1 MSETTNAPQ
10 PDIAPAPQAGASPD
24 AVPTLFE
31 WMGGQPTLD
40 RLMALFYTRVPADPL
55 LGPVFAGMAPGHAE
69 HVSKFVGEVL
79 GGPAAYTEQLGGA
92 TGGHARMVS
101 HHLGKGL
108 TEKHRAQWVRL
119 LLECADEI
127 GVVDDPEFRSAL
139 VAYLEW
145 GSRLA
150 VINSQ
155 PGVSVPAPSPM
166 PRWGWGVPGGPYR
179 PPTES

>member
-1 MSETTNAPQ
+1 MSHDSETPQ
-10 PDIAPAPQAGASPD
+10 PSSAHSPETSTSSD
-24 AVPTLFE
+24 GGSVPTLYE
-31 WMGGQPTLD
+31 WMGGRDTLD
-40 RLMALFYTRVPADPL
+40 PLMALFYSRVPADPF
-55 LGPVFAGMAPGHAE
+55 LGPVFANMAPGHAE
-69 HVSKFVGEVL
+69 HVSRFVAEVL
-79 GGPAAYTEQLGGA
+79 GGPPLYSTELGGA
-92 TGGHARMVS
+92 VGGHVRMVS

-127 GVVDDPEFRSAL
+127 GVAADPEFRSAL

-155 PGVSVPAPSPM
+155 PGVEVPAPSPM
-166 PRWGWGVPGGPYR
+166 P
-179 PPTES
+179 E